1 MYYDT
6 HSQARTTAAVREQI
20 QQAKG
25 KVSELARRFGVSE
38 QTIRK
43 WRRRDTVHDR
53 SHRPDQLQTSLNG
66 SQENLVILLR
76 QALRLPLDDLLALT
90 CQWIQPR
97 MSRSAL
103 DRSLRRR
110 GASRLAAL
118 RPQISRS
125 STVGPCMAINVLSAT
140 AVGLSSASPYLMV
153 AAHPLTRWTHSTA
166 LTALDSDSL
175 AQYFTRLSAEVPFQL
190 EALVLPNGTLL
201 ALEGSAAKTRQGW
214 QSAARSALTE
224 MPTWTHWR
232 PGEGRLSGRSPSFGE
247 PLSQIVKPAP
257 ESADGC
263 WTEPV
268 ISLLQAINRQAL
280 LPCLNRATPQHLAEQ
295 FGASQRRLVAGNA
308 APMGA

>member
-66 SQENLVILLR
+66 SQENLVIALR

-90 CQWIQPR
+90 RQWIAPR

-110 GASRLAAL
+110 GGNRLAAL
-118 RPQISRS
+118 RPQISR
-125 STVGPCMAINVLSAT
+125 TIAVGPYMSISVLSAT
-140 AVGLSSASPYLMV
+140 AVGLSNSSTHLMV
-153 AAHPLTRWTHSTA
+153 AAHPLTRWVHSA
-166 LTALDSDSL
+166 PLTALNSESL
-175 AQYFTRLSAEVPFQL
+175 AQYFSRLSVETPFRID
-190 EALVLPNGTLL
+190 ALILPNGRLL
-201 ALEGSAAKTRQGW
+201 EPEGGDRIGRQNW
-214 QSAARSALTE
+214 HQAARSAAAEL
-224 MPTWTHWR
+224 PAWHHWR
-232 PGEGRLSGRSPSFGE
+232 PGEGEQSGRSPRFGE
-247 PLSQIVKPAP
+247 PLSQIVKTVP
-257 ESADGC
+257 ETDDQC
-263 WTEPV
+263 WTGSV
-268 ISLLQAINRQAL
+268 IALLHAINHQAL
-280 LPCLNRATPQHLAEQ
+280 LPCLNNATPQHLAEQ
-295 FGASQRRLVAGNA
+295 FGASQRRIGV
-308 APMGA
+308 